1 MITQATTANLDPGH
15 SREVLDAAYRQVFGN
30 MHLMELDVLPSV
42 DALFM
47 NGDLTV
53 QGLITAWHSLKYRKY
68 LEKNSPY
75 GFVELNQILIGRSP
89 KINRSH
95 GAFRRWRMS
104 FNAEIASY
112 TYSDE
117 YPRPSALIRFHFLE

>member
-53 QGLITAWHSLKYRKY
+53 QGLITALKLTAEYSWRKTAPID
-68 LEKNSPY
+68 L
-75 GFVELNQILIGRSP
+75 
-89 KINRSH
+89 
-95 GAFRRWRMS
+95 
-104 FNAEIASY
+104 
-112 TYSDE
+112 
-117 YPRPSALIRFHFLE
+117 